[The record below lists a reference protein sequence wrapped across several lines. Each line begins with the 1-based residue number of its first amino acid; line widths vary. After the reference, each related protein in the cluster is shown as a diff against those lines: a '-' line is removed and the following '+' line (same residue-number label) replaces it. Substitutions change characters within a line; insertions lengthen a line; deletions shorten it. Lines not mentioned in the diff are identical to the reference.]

1 MKRFLCKTTRWAT
14 CLVGVLG
21 CALGVFGVAP
31 AHAVDYRDHPALVEL
46 VDAMVAEDG
55 YPRAELA
62 AVLGHARIDRTVI
75 EAMDRPYESKPWHAY
90 RALFIN
96 AARIQDGVGYWNLH
110 APTLQRASA
119 EFGVPAAVIVALLGV
134 ETHYG
139 TRLGGRRVLD
149 SLVTLAAEYPRRSAF
164 FAKELR
170 VFLNTARADG
180 AEPQAA
186 RGSFAGA
193 IGIPQFMPSSY
204 RAYAVDFNA
213 DGRRDLVS
221 DVADAIGSVGN
232 YLAEHGW
239 RRGQAIFVDLADGEL
254 PAAAAA
260 LVTKRAKPTLTAAQ
274 LAAAG
279 VEFDA
284 AAGSKKMA
292 LLRVDAAGGARYFVG
307 FHNFYAITRYNPSVN
322 YARAVTEL
330 AQQIEA
336 ARGAE

>member
-1 MKRFLCKTTRWAT
+1 MKRFPYKTTRWAT

-75 EAMDRPYESKPWHAY
+75 EAMDRPYESKPWPAY

-96 AARIQDGVGYWNLH
+96 AARIRDGVAYWNLH

-149 SLVTLAAEYPRRSAF
+149 SLVTLAAQYPRRSAF

-170 VFLNTARADG
+170 VFLNTARADA

-186 RGSFAGA
+186 RGSFAAPSASRSSCRPVTAPTRSTSTPTGGA
-193 IGIPQFMPSSY
+193 IWCPMSPTPSA
-204 RAYAVDFNA
+204 RW
-213 DGRRDLVS
+213 GT
-221 DVADAIGSVGN
+221 I
-232 YLAEHGW
+232 W
-239 RRGQAIFVDLADGEL
+239 RS
-254 PAAAAA
+254 
-260 LVTKRAKPTLTAAQ
+260 T
-274 LAAAG
+274 
-279 VEFDA
+279 
-284 AAGSKKMA
+284 
-292 LLRVDAAGGARYFVG
+292 AGGGGSASSS
-307 FHNFYAITRYNPSVN
+307 IWM
-322 YARAVTEL
+322 
-330 AQQIEA
+330 
-336 ARGAE
+336 